1 MKEDKAYRERINKII
16 FLCEPNS
23 IVLNIGDVERSP
35 ITLSLLGGGCKATTI
50 DIKKGATIRW
60 NL

>member
-16 FLCEPNS
+16 SLCEPNS

-35 ITLSLLGGGCKATTI
+35 ITLS
-50 DIKKGATIRW
+50 
-60 NL
+60 